1 MILLSD
7 NLGLIKADNGP
18 CFNAHLNGY
27 LMFHFSTPSLTAVLA
42 LTASLLT
49 LPSAWAYKVEKICE
63 DLPATA
69 KEPAQ
74 KKCKV
79 VRVQEGGAAKAGDG
93 KGDGKGDAKKDAK
106 PAGGH

>member
-1 MILLSD
+1 M
-7 NLGLIKADNGP
+7 
-18 CFNAHLNGY
+18 FN
-27 LMFHFSTPSLTAVLA
+27 FSITSLTAVLA
-42 LTASLLT
+42 LTSSLLAM
-49 LPSAWAYKVEKICE
+49 PSAWAYKVEKICE
-63 DLPATA
+63 DLPATS

-79 VRVQEGGAAKAGDG
+79 VRVQEGGVAKAGDG

>member
-1 MILLSD
+1 M
-7 NLGLIKADNGP
+7 
-18 CFNAHLNGY
+18 FN
-27 LMFHFSTPSLTAVLA
+27 FSITSLTAVLA
-42 LTASLLT
+42 LTSSLLAI
-49 LPSAWAYKVEKICE
+49 PSAWAYKVEKICE
-63 DLPATA
+63 DLPATS

>member
-1 MILLSD
+1 M
-7 NLGLIKADNGP
+7 
-18 CFNAHLNGY
+18 FN
-27 LMFHFSTPSLTAVLA
+27 FSITSLTAVLA
-42 LTASLLT
+42 LTSSLLAM
-49 LPSAWAYKVEKICE
+49 PSAWAYKVEKICE
-63 DLPATA
+63 DLPATS

>member
-1 MILLSD
+1 M
-7 NLGLIKADNGP
+7 
-18 CFNAHLNGY
+18 
-27 LMFHFSTPSLTAVLA
+27 
-42 LTASLLT
+42 
-49 LPSAWAYKVEKICE
+49 PSAWAYKVEKICE
-63 DLPATA
+63 DLPATS

-93 KGDGKGDAKKDAK
+93 KGDAKGDAKKDAK

>member
-1 MILLSD
+1 MPDNNNGFVLSH
-7 NLGLIKADNGP
+7 IIA
-18 CFNAHLNGY
+18 
-27 LMFHFSTPSLTAVLA
+27 FSTMISPILTSLRLIVLSA
-42 LTASLLT
+42 LLCGLAMTH
-49 LPSAWAYKVEKICE
+49 SAWAYKVEKVCE

-79 VRVQEGGAAKAGDG
+79 VKVKEGAAAAKGDG

>member
-1 MILLSD
+1 M
-7 NLGLIKADNGP
+7 
-18 CFNAHLNGY
+18 FN
-27 LMFHFSTPSLTAVLA
+27 FSITSLTATLA
-42 LTASLLT
+42 LTSSLLAM
-49 LPSAWAYKVEKICE
+49 PSAWAYKVEKICE
-63 DLPATA
+63 NLPATA

-79 VRVQEGGAAKAGDG
+79 VKVQEGGSAKAGDG

>member
-1 MILLSD
+1 M
-7 NLGLIKADNGP
+7 
-18 CFNAHLNGY
+18 FN
-27 LMFHFSTPSLTAVLA
+27 FSITSLTAMLA
-42 LTASLLT
+42 LTSSLLAM
-49 LPSAWAYKVEKICE
+49 PSAWAYKVEKICE
-63 DLPATA
+63 NLPATA

-79 VRVQEGGAAKAGDG
+79 VKVQEGGSAKAGDG

>member
-1 MILLSD
+1 M
-7 NLGLIKADNGP
+7 
-18 CFNAHLNGY
+18 FN
-27 LMFHFSTPSLTAVLA
+27 FSIASITAVLA
-42 LTASLLT
+42 LTASIFAM
-49 LPSAWAYKVEKICE
+49 PAAWAYKVEKICE
-63 DLPATA
+63 DIPATSSA
-69 KEPAQ
+69 PAQ

>member
-1 MILLSD
+1 MI
-7 NLGLIKADNGP
+7 N
-18 CFNAHLNGY
+18 
-27 LMFHFSTPSLTAVLA
+27 FSIASLTAVLA
-42 LTASLLT
+42 LTASIFAT
-49 LPSAWAYKVEKICE
+49 PAAWAYKVEKICE
-63 DLPATA
+63 DIPATSTA
-69 KEPAQ
+69 PAQ